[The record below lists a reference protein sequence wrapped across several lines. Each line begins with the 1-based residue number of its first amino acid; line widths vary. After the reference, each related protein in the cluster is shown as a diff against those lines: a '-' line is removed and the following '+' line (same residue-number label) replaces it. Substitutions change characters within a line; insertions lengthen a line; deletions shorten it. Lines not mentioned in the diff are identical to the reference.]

1 MRILVALL
9 AACLASVAFWS
20 SLDQPLTAPDWKG
33 EIRGLAYS
41 PSGLYSESGKDN
53 DVTDEMIRRDLAQ
66 LSKMTGRIRTYTV
79 DYNQDRVPYIAK
91 EFGMKVSLGL
101 WLRGD
106 KTYNEGEIA
115 RAIKTIADNPGTID
129 RVFVGNEAVGVRA
142 ELTARE
148 VSDYIKRVKAAIGNP
163 AVQVGTAEVWPTWLT
178 EPELAEGADF
188 VGIHLLPYWEG
199 VSYDKSM
206 EYITSSFDQIA
217 KLYPD
222 KKIVIGETGW
232 PSDGRVKK
240 GSVPSPAFEAAFL
253 RKFFE
258 LAERKNYD
266 YYVME
271 AYDQPWKGA
280 AGHEGAV
287 GAFWGM
293 LDADGNA
300 KFNLSGPLSSFGE
313 WKVFAAVAAGLTF
326 LIGLAVM
333 VAVPK
338 LSVRGYFLLAG
349 TIGLVVSGGLFIV
362 EASSLRYIDA
372 GTIGGMMLIVP
383 AALFTAT
390 LLLTETAE
398 WALSLWRK
406 KRRPDISGSLTHFPR
421 VSIHVPTHDEP
432 PLMVMQTLNALARL
446 DYPNFEVIV
455 LDNNTADDS
464 LWRPVASHCEAL
476 GSRFRFYH
484 LDNVKGFK
492 AGALNKALELTD
504 PSAEFIAVIDSD
516 YQVAPHWLRSVMP
529 GFDDPKVGIVQA
541 PQDYRDGKESL
552 FKSFLYEEYTGFF
565 RIGMVERAEHNAI
578 IQHGTMCVI
587 RREAMDRIG
596 GWAEW
601 CITEDTEF
609 GLRVFEAGYTALY
622 TPVSMGR
629 GLMPDTYAAYKSQ
642 RYRWVYGAM
651 QILKRHASAIFLG
664 RKADGTPSLN
674 KAQRYQFLAGWMPWF
689 ADGFALIFAV
699 LALAWSG
706 LMIIAPR
713 YFDVPLTAL
722 SGVALAIFT
731 TKTVKTVWLHRAK
744 VGTGFGGA
752 MGSVITGLSL
762 SYTVGKG
769 VIAGLFTSSKPFL
782 RTPKCEHA
790 APWTQIV
797 KVARA
802 EAALL
807 VGTIA
812 AIFGTMWSTQF
823 DDPADVV
830 WVAALSVMAV
840 PYAAALLVAL
850 FSTMKPNRPAAQNP
864 DIAPATVVTP
874 PKLDLAA

>member
-9 AACLASVAFWS
+9 AACVATVAFWS
-20 SLDQPLTAPDWKG
+20 SLDQPLTAPEWRG
-33 EIRGLAYS
+33 QVRGLAYS
-41 PSGLYSESGKDN
+41 PSRLYSEFDKDN
-53 DVTDEMIRRDLAQ
+53 NVTDELIRRDLAQ
-66 LSKMTGRIRTYTV
+66 LSRMTRRIRTYTV
-79 DYNQDRVPYIAK
+79 DYNHDRIPYIAR
-91 EFGMKVSLGL
+91 EYGMKVSLGI

-115 RAIKTIADNPGTID
+115 RAIKTIAANPGTVD
-129 RVFVGNEAVGVRA
+129 RVFVGNETVGVRA

-148 VSDYIKRVKAAIGNP
+148 VSDYIKRVKAAIKDP

-178 EPELAEGADF
+178 ETELADGADF
-188 VGIHLLPYWEG
+188 VAIHLLPYWEG
-199 VSYDKSM
+199 VSYEKSM

-217 KLYPD
+217 RLYPD

-232 PSDGRVKK
+232 PSDGRVRK
-240 GSVPSPAFEAAFL
+240 GSVPSPAYEAAFL
-253 RKFFE
+253 RNFFN

-271 AYDQPWKGA
+271 AYDQPWKGS
-280 AGHEGAV
+280 AGQEGAV

-293 LDADGNA
+293 LDAEGNA
-300 KFNLSGPLSSFGE
+300 KFSLRGPLSSFGQ
-313 WKVFAAVAAGLTF
+313 WKVLAAIAAGLTF

-333 VAVPK
+333 AVVPK
-338 LSVRGYFLLAG
+338 LSLRGYFLLAG

-362 EASSLRYIDA
+362 EASSLRYIDL

-406 KRRPDISGSLTHFPR
+406 KRKPEISGRLARFPR
-421 VSIHVPTHDEP
+421 VSIHVPTHNEP
-432 PLMVMQTLNALARL
+432 PLMVMQTLNALSRL

-455 LDNNTADDS
+455 LDNNTSDES
-464 LWRPVASHCEAL
+464 MWRPVASHCQTL
-476 GSRFRFYH
+476 GPKFRFFH
-484 LDNVKGFK
+484 LDGIKGFK

-516 YQVAPHWLRSVMP
+516 YQVAPHWLRTVMP

-541 PQDYRDGKESL
+541 PQDYRDSQESL

-587 RREAMDRIG
+587 RREAMERVG

-601 CITEDTEF
+601 CITEDTEL
-609 GLRVFEAGYTALY
+609 GLRLFAAGYSALY

-629 GLMPDTYAAYKSQ
+629 GLMPDTYAAYKVQ

-651 QILKRHASAIFLG
+651 QILKRHAAAIFLG
-664 RKADGTPSLN
+664 RRADGTPSLN
-674 KAQRYQFLAGWMPWF
+674 RAQRYQFLAGWMPWF
-689 ADGFALIFAV
+689 ADGFALIFAI
-699 LALAWSG
+699 LALVWSG

-713 YFDVPLTAL
+713 HFDVPLAAL

-731 TKTVKTVWLHRAK
+731 IKTVKTVWLHRAK
-744 VGTGFGGA
+744 VGTGLGGA
-752 MGSVITGLSL
+752 LASALTGLSL

-782 RTPKCEHA
+782 RTPKCEDS

-797 KVARA
+797 RVAKA

-807 VGTIA
+807 IGTLAAIVGTV
-812 AIFGTMWSTQF
+812 WSTQF
-823 DDPADVV
+823 DDPADVM
-830 WVAALSVMAV
+830 WIAALSVMAV

-850 FSTMKPNRPAAQNP
+850 FSTTKLGRPVAQSP
-864 DIAPATVVTP
+864 DIAPAAAVVP

>member
-9 AACLASVAFWS
+9 AACVASVAFWS
-20 SLDQPLTAPDWKG
+20 SLDRPLTAPDWKG

-41 PSGLYSESGKDN
+41 PSGLYSEFDKDN
-53 DVTDEMIRRDLAQ
+53 NVTDELIRRDLAQ
-66 LSKMTGRIRTYTV
+66 LSKMTRRIRTYTV
-79 DYNQDRVPYIAK
+79 DYNHDRIPYIAG
-91 EFGMKVSLGL
+91 EFGMKVSLGI

-115 RAIKTIADNPGTID
+115 RAIKAIAANPRTID

-142 ELTARE
+142 ELTGRE
-148 VSDYIKRVKAAIGNP
+148 VSDYIKRVKAAINNP

-178 EPELAEGADF
+178 ETDMADGADF

-199 VSYDKSM
+199 VSYEESM

-217 KLYPD
+217 RLYPD

-258 LAERKNYD
+258 LAEKKNYD
-266 YYVME
+266 YYIME
-271 AYDQPWKGA
+271 AYDQPWKGST
-280 AGHEGAV
+280 GQEGAV

-293 LDADGNA
+293 LDAEGNA
-300 KFNLSGPLSSFGE
+300 KFDLSGPVSSFGE
-313 WKVFAAVAAGLTF
+313 WKIFAAIAAGLTF

-333 VAVPK
+333 LAVPA

-362 EASSLRYIDA
+362 EASSLRYIDM
-372 GTIGGMMLIVP
+372 GTVGGMMLIVP
-383 AALFTAT
+383 AALFTAA

-398 WALSLWRK
+398 WTLSLWRK
-406 KRRPDISGSLTHFPR
+406 QRKPDITGKLTNFPR
-421 VSIHVPTHDEP
+421 VCIHVPTHNEP
-432 PLMVMQTLNALARL
+432 PLMVMQTLNSLSRL

-455 LDNNTADDS
+455 LDNNTADES
-464 LWRPVASHCEAL
+464 SWRPVASHCETL
-476 GSRFRFYH
+476 GPRFRFYH
-484 LDNVKGFK
+484 LDDVKGFK

-504 PSAEFIAVIDSD
+504 PSAEFVAVIDSD

-529 GFDDPKVGIVQA
+529 GFDDPQVGIVQA
-541 PQDYRDGKESL
+541 PQDYRDDRESL
-552 FKSFLYEEYTGFF
+552 FKSCLYEEYTGFF

-664 RKADGTPSLN
+664 RKADGTRSLS
-674 KAQRYQFLAGWMPWF
+674 KEQRYQFLGGWMPWF
-689 ADGFALIFAV
+689 ADG
-699 LALAWSG
+699 LALVFTVMALVWSG

-713 YFDVPLTAL
+713 HFDVPLTAL
-722 SGVALAIFT
+722 SAMALVIFT
-731 TKTVKTVWLHRAK
+731 VKTVKTVSLHRAK
-744 VGTGFGGA
+744 VGTGLVGA
-752 MGSVITGLSL
+752 LASAITGLSL

-769 VIAGLFTSSKPFL
+769 VIAGLLTSSKPFL
-782 RTPKCEHA
+782 RTPKCENS
-790 APWTQIV
+790 APWTQIF
-797 KVARA
+797 KVAKA
-802 EAALL
+802 EATLL
-807 VGTIA
+807 IGTIA
-812 AIFGTMWSTQF
+812 AIFGTTWSTQF

-840 PYAAALLVAL
+840 PHAAALLVAL
-850 FSTMKPNRPAAQNP
+850 FSTMKLRRPAVQNP
-864 DIAPATVVTP
+864 DIAPAPVVSP
-874 PKLDLAA
+874 PNLDMAA

>member
-9 AACLASVAFWS
+9 AACIVSVAFWS
-20 SLDQPLTAPDWKG
+20 SLDRPLTAPDWKG
-33 EIRGLAYS
+33 PVRGLAYS
-41 PSGLYSESGKDN
+41 PSHLYSELDKN
-53 DVTDEMIRRDLAQ
+53 TKVTDELIRRDLAQ
-66 LSKMTGRIRTYTV
+66 LSKTTNRIRTYTV
-79 DYNQDRVPYIAK
+79 DYNHHRIPYIAK
-91 EFGMKVSLGL
+91 EFGMKVSLGI

-106 KTYNEGEIA
+106 KAYNEGEIA
-115 RAIKTIADNPGTID
+115 RAIKAIDDNPGTVD
-129 RVFVGNEAVGVRA
+129 RVFVGNEVVGVRA

-148 VSDYIKRVKAAIGNP
+148 VSNYIKRVKAAINNR
-163 AVQVGTAEVWPTWLT
+163 AVEVGTAEVWPTWLT
-178 EPELAEGADF
+178 ETELADGADF

-199 VSYDKSM
+199 VSYDQSM
-206 EYITSSFDQIA
+206 EYITASFDQIA
-217 KLYPD
+217 RRYPG

-232 PSDGRVKK
+232 PSDGRVKQ
-240 GSVPSPAFEAAFL
+240 GSVPSPAYEAAFL
-253 RKFFE
+253 RKFFA

-266 YYVME
+266 YYIME
-271 AYDQPWKGA
+271 AYDQPWKGS
-280 AGHEGAV
+280 AGQEGAV

-293 LDADGNA
+293 LDADGSP
-300 KFNLSGPLSSFGE
+300 KFSLSGPLSSFGE
-313 WKVFAAVAAGLTF
+313 WKMFAAIAAGLTF

-333 VAVPK
+333 LSIPK

-362 EASSLRYIDA
+362 EASSLRYIDL
-372 GTIGGMMLIVP
+372 GTIGGMMVIVP

-406 KRRPDISGSLTHFPR
+406 QRKPGIAGKLEHFPR
-421 VSIHVPTHDEP
+421 VSIHVPTHNEP
-432 PLMVMQTLNALARL
+432 PLMVMQTLNSLARL

-455 LDNNTADDS
+455 LDNNTSDES
-464 LWRPVASHCEAL
+464 LWRPVASHCETL
-476 GSRFRFYH
+476 GAKFRFFH
-484 LDNVKGFK
+484 LDGVEGFK
-492 AGALNKALELTD
+492 AGALNRALGLTD

-541 PQDYRDGKESL
+541 PQDYRDGRESL
-552 FKSFLYEEYTGFF
+552 FKSCLYEEYTGFF

-578 IQHGTMCVI
+578 IQHGTMCVV
-587 RREAMDRIG
+587 RREAMERVG

-629 GLMPDTYAAYKSQ
+629 GLMPDTYSAYKVQ

-664 RKADGTPSLN
+664 RRADGRPSLN
-674 KAQRYQFLAGWMPWF
+674 GAQRYQFLAGWMPWF
-689 ADGFALIFAV
+689 ADGFALVFAV

-706 LMIIAPR
+706 LMVIAPKH
-713 YFDVPLTAL
+713 FDVPLAAL
-722 SGVALAIFT
+722 SAVALAIFT
-731 TKTVKTVWLHRAK
+731 IKTMKTLWLHRAK
-744 VGTGFGGA
+744 VGTGFS
-752 MGSVITGLSL
+752 GSLASALTGLSL

-769 VIAGLFTSSKPFL
+769 VIAGLLTSSKPFM
-782 RTPKCEHA
+782 RTPKCEDS

-802 EAALL
+802 EVALL
-807 VGTIA
+807 AGTIA
-812 AIFGTMWSTQF
+812 AIVGTTWSTGM
-823 DDPADVV
+823 DDPADFM
-830 WVAALSVMAV
+830 WVAALTVMAV

-850 FSTMKPNRPAAQNP
+850 FSTLKLGRPVAQNP
-864 DIAPATVVTP
+864 DIAPAAVVAKS
-874 PKLDLAA
+874 KLDLAA

>member
-9 AACLASVAFWS
+9 AACIASVAFWS
-20 SLDQPLTAPDWKG
+20 SIDRPLSAPDWKG

-41 PSGLYSESGKDN
+41 PSGLYSEFDKDN
-53 DVTDEMIRRDLAQ
+53 NVTDELIRRDLKQ

-79 DYNQDRVPYIAK
+79 GASHNRIPYVAR
-91 EFGMKVSLGL
+91 EFGMKVSLGI
-101 WLRGD
+101 WLGGD
-106 KTYNEGEIA
+106 KTRNEAEIA
-115 RAIKTIADNPGTID
+115 RAIEVVADNPGTVD
-129 RVFVGNEAVGVRA
+129 RVFVGNEVVGVRA

-148 VSDYIKRVKAAIGNP
+148 VSDYIKRVKAAINDP

-178 EPELAEGADF
+178 EKELADGADF

-199 VSYDKSM
+199 VSYEESM

-217 KLYPD
+217 RLYPD

-232 PSDGRVKK
+232 PSDGRVKQ

-253 RKFFE
+253 RKFFS
-258 LAERKNYD
+258 LAEKKNYD

-271 AYDQPWKGA
+271 AYDQPWKGST
-280 AGHEGAV
+280 GQEGAV

-293 LDADGNA
+293 HDAEGTA
-300 KFNLSGPLSSFGE
+300 KFSLSGPLSSFGE
-313 WKVFAAVAAGLTF
+313 WKLFAGIAAGLTF
-326 LIGLAVM
+326 LFGVAVM
-333 VAVPK
+333 LVVPK

-349 TIGLVVSGGLFIV
+349 TIAIVVSGGLFIV
-362 EASSLRYIDA
+362 EASSLRYIDF
-372 GTIGGMMLIVP
+372 GTIGGMMVIVP
-383 AALFTAT
+383 AALFTAM
-390 LLLTETAE
+390 LLLSETSE

-406 KRRPDISGSLTHFPR
+406 QRRPGISGELERFPR
-421 VSIHVPTHDEP
+421 VSIHVATYNEP
-432 PLMVMQTLNALARL
+432 PLMVMQTLNSLSRL

-455 LDNNTADDS
+455 LDNNTSDES

-476 GSRFRFYH
+476 GARFRFYH
-484 LDNVKGFK
+484 LDNVKGYK

-504 PSAEFIAVIDSD
+504 PAAEFIAVIDSD

-529 GFDDPKVGIVQA
+529 GFGDPQVGIVQA
-541 PQDYRDGKESL
+541 PQDYRDAGESL

-587 RREAMDRIG
+587 RREAMERVG

-629 GLMPDTYAAYKSQ
+629 GLMPDTYSAYKVQ

-651 QILKRHASAIFLG
+651 QILKRHASSIFLG
-664 RKADGTPSLN
+664 RKADGTPSLS
-674 KAQRYQFLAGWMPWF
+674 KPQRYQFLAGWMPWF
-689 ADGFALIFAV
+689 ADGFALVFAV

-706 LMIIAPR
+706 LMIVAPKH
-713 YFDVPLTAL
+713 FDVPLTAL

-731 TKTVKTVWLHRAK
+731 IKTLKTVWLHRAK

-752 MGSVITGLSL
+752 MASAITGLSL

-769 VIAGLFTSSKPFL
+769 VIAGLFTSSKPFM
-782 RTPKCEHA
+782 RTPKCEDS
-790 APWTQIV
+790 APWTQIL
-797 KVARA
+797 KVAKA

-807 VGTIA
+807 IGTVG
-812 AIFGTMWSTQF
+812 AILGTMWSTKF

-830 WVAALSVMAV
+830 WIAALSVMAV

-850 FSTMKPNRPAAQNP
+850 FSTMKLGRPVAQNP
-864 DIAPATVVTP
+864 DIVPATVAAS

>member
-9 AACLASVAFWS
+9 AACIVSVAFWS
-20 SLDQPLTAPDWKG
+20 SLDRPLTAPDWKG
-33 EIRGLAYS
+33 QVRGLAYS
-41 PSGLYSESGKDN
+41 PSHLYSEFDKN
-53 DVTDEMIRRDLAQ
+53 TKVTDELIRRDLAQ
-66 LSKMTGRIRTYTV
+66 LSKMTKRIRTYTV
-79 DYNQDRVPYIAK
+79 DYNHDRIPYIAK
-91 EFGMKVSLGL
+91 EFGMKVSLGI

-106 KTYNEGEIA
+106 KAYNEREIA
-115 RAIKTIADNPGTID
+115 RAIKAIDDNPGTID

-148 VSDYIKRVKAAIGNP
+148 VSNYIKRVKAAINNR
-163 AVQVGTAEVWPTWLT
+163 AVEVGTAEVWPTWLT
-178 EPELAEGADF
+178 ETELADGADF

-199 VSYDKSM
+199 VSYEQSM

-217 KLYPD
+217 RRYPG

-232 PSDGRVKK
+232 PSDGRVKQ
-240 GSVPSPAFEAAFL
+240 GSVPSPAYEAAFL
-253 RKFFE
+253 RKFFA
-258 LAERKNYD
+258 LAEQKNYD
-266 YYVME
+266 YYIME
-271 AYDQPWKGA
+271 AYDQPWKGS
-280 AGHEGAV
+280 AGQEGAV

-293 LDADGNA
+293 LDADGSP
-300 KFNLSGPLSSFGE
+300 KFSLSGPLSSFGE
-313 WKVFAAVAAGLTF
+313 WKMFAAVAAGLTF

-333 VAVPK
+333 LSIPK

-362 EASSLRYIDA
+362 EASSLRYIDL
-372 GTIGGMMLIVP
+372 GTIGGMMVIVP

-406 KRRPDISGSLTHFPR
+406 QRKPGIAGKLEHFPR
-421 VSIHVPTHDEP
+421 VSIHVPTHNEP
-432 PLMVMQTLNALARL
+432 PLMVMQTLNSLARL

-455 LDNNTADDS
+455 LDNNTSDES
-464 LWRPVASHCEAL
+464 LWRPVASHCETL
-476 GSRFRFYH
+476 GAKFRFFH
-484 LDNVKGFK
+484 LDGVEGFK
-492 AGALNKALELTD
+492 AGALNRALGLTD

-541 PQDYRDGKESL
+541 PQDYRDGRESL
-552 FKSFLYEEYTGFF
+552 FKSCLYEEYTGFF

-578 IQHGTMCVI
+578 IQHGTMCVV
-587 RREAMDRIG
+587 RREAMERVG

-629 GLMPDTYAAYKSQ
+629 GLMPDTYSAYKVQ

-664 RKADGTPSLN
+664 RRADGRPSLN
-674 KAQRYQFLAGWMPWF
+674 RAQRYQFLAGWMPWF
-689 ADGFALIFAV
+689 ADGFALAFAV

-706 LMIIAPR
+706 LMVIAPKH
-713 YFDVPLTAL
+713 FDVPLAAL
-722 SGVALAIFT
+722 SAVALAIFT
-731 TKTVKTVWLHRAK
+731 IKTMKTLWLHRAK
-744 VGTGFGGA
+744 VGTGFS
-752 MGSVITGLSL
+752 GSLASALTGLSL

-769 VIAGLFTSSKPFL
+769 VIAGLLTSSKPFM
-782 RTPKCEHA
+782 RTPKCEDS

-802 EAALL
+802 EVALL
-807 VGTIA
+807 AGTIA
-812 AIFGTMWSTQF
+812 AIVGTTWSTGM
-823 DDPADVV
+823 DDPADFM
-830 WVAALSVMAV
+830 WVAALTVMAV

-850 FSTMKPNRPAAQNP
+850 FSTLKLGRPVAQNP
-864 DIAPATVVTP
+864 DIAPAAVVAKS
-874 PKLDLAA
+874 KLDLAA